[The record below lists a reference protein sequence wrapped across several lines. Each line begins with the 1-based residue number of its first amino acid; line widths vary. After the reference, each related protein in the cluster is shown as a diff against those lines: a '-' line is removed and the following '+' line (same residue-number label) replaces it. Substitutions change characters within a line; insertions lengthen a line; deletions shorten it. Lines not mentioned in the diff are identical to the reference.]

1 MRIFVCGAV
10 LFLGSNFLGH
20 GIAYRPDP
28 VQGLLLAGAGMLICG
43 KAIGALLVGN
53 QLSQARVG
61 SQGLRK
67 FGVAG
72 CNSEEEAYG
81 NGHGKS

>member
-1 MRIFVCGAV
+1 MQIFVYGAV
-10 LFLGSNFLGH
+10 FFLGATFWAAESLIVRTLYKG
-20 GIAYRPDP
+20 
-28 VQGLLLAGAGMLICG
+28 AGAGMLICG
-43 KAIGALLVGN
+43 KAIRALFVGN
-53 QLSQARVG
+53 QLSQSRVG

-81 NGHGKS
+81 NGYGKS